1 MCKLTP
7 LHIFL
12 LIVLLLSEVSICVS
26 QNALEQAYPK
36 KWLLESKKANNQ
48 GKHQQSLRYADS
60 ALNFLD
66 QLDDQEQY
74 ELFFYRG
81 KSLRYLDQNIKAIQS
96 FSRGLD
102 KASTRDERARA
113 YFELGEL
120 YFDEKSLD
128 IALQQYEE
136 ALKLYLE
143 SDQEK
148 EVRKAQFKTGIVHS
162 QLRHPDEAIS
172 LFQTVLSKGKDDL
185 VQSAL
190 CHDELGKIY
199 YHEAAFDSS
208 IAHYH
213 EANTIYRKLNFTSS
227 LANNLGEIALIEA
240 MRDQH
245 AAAIANWNEAAE
257 LHLKN
262 KDQQGAALAYTEL
275 SRAYAALEEWRNAV
289 RMQRKA
295 LDHIPSGQVEQIAHL
310 QIDLAKLLEKSGE
323 MGAAELAYYDAFTYA
338 KHHGLNR
345 LMEKSL
351 RYELEFLEKKGNLP
365 GALLALKKADSLAH
379 INAQQQISALKRSLN
394 EQKISTETYLRESSD
409 TRTQDENKS
418 DRQFW
423 NIIVIGIVCF
433 VIIIGL
439 LYREFSQK
447 QKLSK
452 VLEWKVYK
460 RTRELR
466 KANKELNTYIY
477 KSSHDLRTPL
487 TSIKSLLRLLDKED
501 HNAVSKKYLGLIAAC
516 SEQMDGILV
525 NLSRAVDYKKVDI
538 KIEQID
544 FNKLKFDLEN
554 KELMGKDELQ
564 LTWEIQEL
572 VPFYSDFKLL
582 KVILNRTIANAIDY
596 RKGTSEDY
604 CKVSIYTDEQ
614 GATVKIEDNG
624 LGIPEK
630 VRDRVFEMFVKGT
643 NKSKGAGLGLY
654 LVKIASEKLR
664 GKINLE
670 SFPNKGATLI
680 FRLPNLQETK
690 D

>member
-7 LHIFL
+7 LHIFTT
-12 LIVLLLSEVSICVS
+12 VLLLLIGANICTS
-26 QNALEQAYPK
+26 QNALNEAYLET
-36 KWLLESKKANNQ
+36 WLQESKKASNQ
-48 GKHQQSLRYADS
+48 GKHNRSLMYSDS
-60 ALNFLD
+60 ALSFLD
-66 QLDDQEQY
+66 QLNDQDQY
-74 ELFFYRG
+74 QLFFYRG
-81 KSLRYLDQNIKAIQS
+81 KSLRYLDQNIKAIQA
-96 FSRGLD
+96 FTQGLD
-102 KASTRDERARA
+102 KASTPDEEARS

-128 IALQQYEE
+128 IALQNYEE

-162 QLRHPDEAIS
+162 QLRHPEEAIS
-172 LFQTVLSKGKDDL
+172 LFETVLSKGKDDL
-185 VQSAL
+185 VQCAL

-208 IAHYH
+208 IVHYE
-213 EANTIYRKLNFTSS
+213 EANNIYRQLNFTSS
-227 LANNLGEIALIEA
+227 LANNLGEMALIEG
-240 MRDQH
+240 MRDDH
-245 AAAIANWNEAAE
+245 SAAITHLNEAAE
-257 LHLKN
+257 LNLKN
-262 KDQQGAALAYTEL
+262 KDQQGAALAYTNL
-275 SRAYAALEEWRNAV
+275 SRSYASLNEWRNAV

-295 LDHIPSGQVEQIAHL
+295 LDHMPEGQVDQIAHL
-310 QIDLAKLLEKSGE
+310 QIELAKLLEKSGE

-338 KHHGLNR
+338 KHHELNK

-351 RYELEFLEKKGNLP
+351 RYELEFLEKKGNLT
-365 GALLALKKADSLAH
+365 GALLALKKADSLAQ
-379 INAQQQISALKRSLN
+379 INAQDQISALKRSLN

-409 TRTQDENKS
+409 TRTKDENSS

-501 HNAVSKKYLGLIAAC
+501 HNAVSKKYLGLIDAC

-525 NLSRAVDYKKVDI
+525 NLSRAVDYKKVDV

-544 FNKLKFDLEN
+544 FNKLKFDLEH
-554 KELMGKDELQ
+554 KELMGREELL

-582 KVILNRTIANAIDY
+582 KVILNRTISNAIDY
-596 RKGTSEDY
+596 RKGTPEDF

-614 GATVKIEDNG
+614 GATLKIEDNG

-630 VRDRVFEMFVKGT
+630 VRDRVFDMFVKGT

-670 SFPNKGATLI
+670 SYPNKGATLI
-680 FRLPNLQETK
+680 FRLPNLEETK